1 MAAGPAAEEAVA
13 AGRAAEAVVGPE
25 AVAVAAEEVEVEV
38 EVAARR

>member
-1 MAAGPAAEEAVA
+1 MAAGPAAEEAA
-13 AGRAAEAVVGPE
+13 AGLAAEAVVGPE